1 METGPA
7 NTSSPPV
14 MAAEDET
21 NTPLV
26 PRDETAA
33 ILEQTF
39 GEGDTISVDPDTNTD
54 AAIGAAMCEK
64 ILESS
69 VENTADDQ
77 DASTAADDYTGG
89 PSRIDAAEGGHG
101 KIPDCGH

>member
-1 METGPA
+1 
-7 NTSSPPV
+7 
-14 MAAEDET
+14 MAAEDDT

-39 GEGDTISVDPDTNTD
+39 GDGDTISVDPDAITD
-54 AAIGAAMCEK
+54 TAIGAAMCGK

-69 VENTADDQ
+69 VEHTADDQ

-101 KIPDCGH
+101 KIPDRGHRETGRTAWHS